1 MIQLPNNKKC
11 YNLPE
16 QVAQNLA
23 NITYLAEEYKN
34 IDELPS
40 IWQTY
45 KETFDAEQETFGEWT
60 TTFEGWDT
68 TLATYLANM
77 SSAAV
82 GAIAG
87 QNIAPANITA
97 TNITATNISGT
108 AVTGDSIIENMS
120 GYAMEVIDDTPN
132 ISVTGIYASIV
143 KNGNK
148 LTLVFFLKLNRSGA
162 VSPGYLQT
170 KLLAGIP
177 ASIGAKLYDYSI
189 GGLPNVLSTF
199 KGTAYKAYDSSI
211 DLDCVL
217 YKYSNTSLYINIY
230 GVNDLDLNTDYLLR
244 IEQTFLLSDSLL
256 A

>member
-40 IWQTY
+40 IWQSY
-45 KETFDAEQETFGEWT
+45 KETFDAEQETFSGWT

-68 TLATYLANM
+68 TLSTYLANM

-87 QNIAPANITA
+87 QNIAPANVVA
-97 TNITATNISGT
+97 TTKVEAPLI
-108 AVTGDSIIENMS
+108 TGDEIVEKMS
-120 GYAMEVIDDTPN
+120 GYSYTK
-132 ISVTGIYASIV
+132 ISVSNVTVEDVYAGIV

-148 LTLVFFLKLNRSGA
+148 LTLVTAFDATRTDTNGA
-162 VSPGYLQT
+162 YAAYCNFGLPESVYN
-170 KLLAGIP
+170 
-177 ASIGAKLYDYSI
+177 KLYPSDIGPYIGKLSVQVVTALCEDGTSVSLHVIVQQVAANVIGCYLAYGEWDLLTLNKKYSI
-189 GGLPNVLSTF
+189 RL
-199 KGTAYKAYDSSI
+199 
-211 DLDCVL
+211 
-217 YKYSNTSLYINIY
+217 
-230 GVNDLDLNTDYLLR
+230 
-244 IEQTFLLSDSLL
+244 EQTFLLSDNL
-256 A
+256 AI